1 MFDLYQNY
9 TVARK
14 LAAEGMV
21 LLKNEQ
27 HILPFSPES
36 RLGIVGN
43 ECLDLI
49 SGGGGSAQVHCE
61 YVKSL
66 IDGIE
71 EKVSEGK
78 LCFYTDSIKVARQ
91 PNRYSVAPLNELAQ
105 YVDTA
110 IVTLKRYGSEGEDRQ
125 IGRQADLIDSTND
138 YDGEANQTVIDN
150 YENDVGYYYPSKR
163 ELDRFEALQASK
175 IQNVVLILNISSIV
189 DISFIEKFPKIKA
202 VLLVYLP
209 GMESGRA
216 IADVLCGDVNP
227 SGRLTDTIAYNYS
240 DYPSATCFNYD
251 PDVTEYKEG
260 LYVGYRYFETFAKDR
275 VLYPF
280 GFGLS
285 YTDFVYENM
294 TLTAG
299 QRKLT
304 VHVDVRNSGNRN
316 GREVVQIYSAAPTG
330 KLQKPAVELRTF
342 AKTRELKPN
351 ESETLHI
358 SFEINS
364 MASFD
369 ATGET
374 GNPAAWVLEAGEYH
388 IYVGKNVRERYECG
402 TYLQSQTTVTE
413 QLTLRFSG
421 ERYSNSTAQS
431 KFSPHTDKP
440 LTLYDVAEGRTSMEE
455 LIGQLTPRELIHL
468 AMGQPP
474 AFPLGTAGIGNLKM
488 HGIPNPQTADG
499 PAGIRRSVH
508 TTCFPCGTLI
518 AASWDVE
525 LEYAMGK
532 AMGVESYHTNVDIL
546 LAPSMN
552 IHRNP
557 LCGRNF
563 EYYSED
569 PLLSG
574 LTATAIVRGIQ
585 SEGVC
590 ATIKHFA
597 ANNCEYRRKYNN
609 SVIDERTLREIYL
622 KGFEIAVKQGKP
634 AFVMTSYNK
643 INGVHTSENPQLL
656 RGVLRDEWGF
666 EGATMTDWR
675 NKSNLDNEILA
686 GNNVKMP
693 FGYPDQEQIAYESY
707 QNGKLSIACLRE
719 NAEYVLRAV
728 LKTRSFHHKEFGV
741 AHPIKDKINKINA
754 ISVDQISSTR
764 IRQAQREDGTWY
776 LYSLGKDQRAQRTY
790 VTYALDI
797 AETREYKVST
807 EISTNCP
814 RFEIYF
820 FNEQNKLLGNMSCAK
835 ATDSTKWYPL
845 ECKLPLIKGTQIIKV
860 VFADDPDH
868 EYAFSDTFLPLPKE
882 DIKFAGLTIE

>member
-91 PNRYSVAPLNELAQ
+91 PNRYSVATLNELAQ

-110 IVTLKRYGSEGEDRQ
+110 IVTLKQYGSEGEDRQ
-125 IGRQADLIDSTND
+125 LGRQADLIDSTND

-388 IYVGKNVRERYECG
+388 IYVGKNVRE
-402 TYLQSQTTVTE
+402 
-413 QLTLRFSG
+413 
-421 ERYSNSTAQS
+421 
-431 KFSPHTDKP
+431 
-440 LTLYDVAEGRTSMEE
+440 
-455 LIGQLTPRELIHL
+455 
-468 AMGQPP
+468 
-474 AFPLGTAGIGNLKM
+474 
-488 HGIPNPQTADG
+488 
-499 PAGIRRSVH
+499 
-508 TTCFPCGTLI
+508 
-518 AASWDVE
+518 
-525 LEYAMGK
+525 
-532 AMGVESYHTNVDIL
+532 
-546 LAPSMN
+546 
-552 IHRNP
+552 
-557 LCGRNF
+557 
-563 EYYSED
+563 
-569 PLLSG
+569 
-574 LTATAIVRGIQ
+574 
-585 SEGVC
+585 
-590 ATIKHFA
+590 
-597 ANNCEYRRKYNN
+597 
-609 SVIDERTLREIYL
+609 
-622 KGFEIAVKQGKP
+622 
-634 AFVMTSYNK
+634 
-643 INGVHTSENPQLL
+643 
-656 RGVLRDEWGF
+656 
-666 EGATMTDWR
+666 
-675 NKSNLDNEILA
+675 
-686 GNNVKMP
+686 
-693 FGYPDQEQIAYESY
+693 
-707 QNGKLSIACLRE
+707 
-719 NAEYVLRAV
+719 
-728 LKTRSFHHKEFGV
+728 
-741 AHPIKDKINKINA
+741 
-754 ISVDQISSTR
+754 
-764 IRQAQREDGTWY
+764 
-776 LYSLGKDQRAQRTY
+776 
-790 VTYALDI
+790 
-797 AETREYKVST
+797 
-807 EISTNCP
+807 
-814 RFEIYF
+814 
-820 FNEQNKLLGNMSCAK
+820 
-835 ATDSTKWYPL
+835 
-845 ECKLPLIKGTQIIKV
+845 
-860 VFADDPDH
+860 
-868 EYAFSDTFLPLPKE
+868 
-882 DIKFAGLTIE
+882 